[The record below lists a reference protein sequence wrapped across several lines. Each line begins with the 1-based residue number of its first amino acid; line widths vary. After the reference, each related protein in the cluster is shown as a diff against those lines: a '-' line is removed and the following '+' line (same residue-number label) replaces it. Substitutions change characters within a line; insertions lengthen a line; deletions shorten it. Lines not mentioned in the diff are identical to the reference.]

1 MVALLS
7 HDSEANRGE
16 LDHSHII
23 TTISDARTILNHFY
37 TMQPV
42 TSLSFSVIKA
52 FWVGKQRQQMTAG
65 AFLATSKKREELLV
79 LRMLVSAGPS
89 TSKTCSA

>member
-1 MVALLS
+1 MISLLS
-7 HDSEANRGE
+7 HNAETYRGQ
-16 LDHSHII
+16 LDHSDVV
-23 TTISDARTILNHFY
+23 TAISDARTISKNVY

-65 AFLATSKKREELLV
+65 AFLAT
-79 LRMLVSAGPS
+79 
-89 TSKTCSA
+89 